1 MTPGDMERALRL
13 EGSGL
18 LTEGI
23 GPQPEWAA
31 VPPDM
36 FQRRHDTFW
45 RIVTG
50 LLTDAEEDYDDLPDF
65 MTEAGTQQLEANN

>member
-1 MTPGDMERALRL
+1 MARALRL

-18 LTEGI
+18 LTEAI
-23 GPQPEWAA
+23 GPVAEWAP
-31 VPPDM
+31 VPPDA

-50 LLTDAEEDYDDLPDF
+50 LLTDTDEDYDDLPDY
-65 MTEAGTQQLEANN
+65 MTEVGTEQLEANN